1 MNGSEF
7 QELNRAVAELRK
19 RVSALEEKIEDYNL
33 EEKIRIELKQ
43 YGLLERSAE
52 DE

>member
-1 MNGSEF
+1 MNKNDF
-7 QELNRAVAELRK
+7 DDFVAAVAELKK

-33 EEKIRIELKQ
+33 EEKIRYELKVQ
-43 YGLLERSAE
+43 GLIERSAE